1 MRGEYIFC
9 TCVEFL
15 TVLECKVEKKVNTHG
30 RAILY
35 GYISAEEEKLLLN
48 RVMKAPLE
56 QIYVL
61 DERGEK
67 HCFFTGV
74 VEELKIEVEGEVKK
88 ARISF
93 ISGTILLDLKPN
105 TRVFQDI
112 SMSYNELFRVINQEY
127 SDAQTFL
134 EGDEAIGEFTVQY
147 EETDWEFMKRIASRI
162 GTVLIPFFKFGQ
174 IRCSIGI
181 IETGQKKEL
190 SFSKYS
196 TNNYI
201 KEYRKEK
208 QMGSNHLIPAD
219 AISYQVTSRELLDLG
234 DSVIFENHLVYVYEM
249 QSQLEKGELLHTYLL
264 RTKGAFS
271 CSRKNNKNIIGASFD
286 ATVLDIKQDK
296 IKVRIKA
303 EGKQEK
309 ESARWFPFSTIYSS
323 PDGTG
328 WFCMPEIGDHMRLY
342 FPNEI
347 EKNAYVISA
356 VHEEIPKTTL
366 ESYEANQK
374 QPPRSNPDNKSIMN
388 KYQKEVELT
397 PTSITLTNH
406 KGMMIRLDDEEG
418 IQIISDKDI
427 KVESTKELS
436 LSSKEESLSIE
447 GKEEIK
453 LVQGSTKMILKDEIT
468 VEGAKMKLQ

>member
-134 EGDEAIGEFTVQY
+134 EEDEAIGEFTVQY

-196 TNNYI
+196 TNNHI

-208 QMGSNHLIPAD
+208 QMGNSNLIPAD

-234 DSVIFENHLVYVYEM
+234 D
-249 QSQLEKGELLHTYLL
+249 LHTYLL
-264 RTKGAFS
+264 RTRGAFS
-271 CSRKNNKNIIGASFD
+271 CIRKNNKNIIGASFD

>member
-1 MRGEYIFC
+1 MRGESVIC
-9 TCVEFL
+9 TCVDFL
-15 TVLECKVEKKVNTHG
+15 SILECKIEKKVNTHG
-30 RAILY
+30 RAILC
-35 GYISAEEEKLLLN
+35 GYIAAEKEKLLLN
-48 RVMKAPLE
+48 QVMKASLE

-61 DERGEK
+61 DEKGEK
-67 HCFFTGV
+67 HCLFTGL
-74 VEELKIEVEGEVKK
+74 VEDLNIEVEGEVKK

-112 SMSYNELFRVINQEY
+112 SMRYSELLHIINQSY

-134 EGDEAIGEFTVQY
+134 GGDEAIGEFTVQY

-181 IETGQKKEL
+181 IDTGERKEL
-190 SFSKYS
+190 SFRKYS
-196 TNNYI
+196 TNNHV

-208 QMGSNHLIPAD
+208 EMGGSHLIPAD
-219 AISYQVTSRELLDLG
+219 AVSYQVTSREVLDLG
-234 DSVIFENHLVYVYEM
+234 DGAVFENHSLYVYEV
-249 QSQLEKGELLHTYLL
+249 QSELEKGELLHTYLL

-286 ATVLDIKQDK
+286 AVVLDIKQDK
-296 IKVRIKA
+296 IKIRIEA

-342 FPNEI
+342 FPNEL
-347 EKNAYVISA
+347 EKTAYVISA
-356 VHEEIPKTTL
+356 VHEEVSESTL
-366 ESYEANQK
+366 KSYEANQ
-374 QPPRSNPDNKSIMN
+374 QPPPRSNPDNKSIRN

-418 IQIISDKDI
+418 IEIISDKEVKI
-427 KVESTKELS
+427 ESTKELS
-436 LSSKEESLSIE
+436 LTSKEEGLSIE